1 MEIYDEVYEL
11 EFLVLFQRDT
21 VTMDELSEVL
31 SQPDDHWTNKKVVVE
46 EKDGRSMLRIDD
58 VIDQDLIRILSFDP
72 GFKGGDVST
81 SMEQTRAA
89 RAISGWIIEARHT
102 HIGKAEYLRFFI
114 ATALRARLAVVKLHL
129 LRDQVSESI
138 SAKIYPSL
146 FRVESDIRRFLTRFF
161 VPLAGSDWLHHTAT
175 STSLSRADKRRQ
187 DLTKYHDW
195 KWSGLLDDHLTYF
208 DFHEIG
214 QIITKR
220 HLGINEPDQILDRIE
235 LIDDLESFRQLK
247 EEMVANYSRFFRDTF
262 KDNAFHLHWRQL
274 GEIRNRIAHSGLLR
288 LADVSAVERLVG
300 LIGTILA
307 DAESSKVHLDIL
319 AESEALNVA
328 ADLPIDSDDEPNSVD
343 YSDLLPKLT
352 FLGKIDLTRVEGY
365 TTPRRGISDAT
376 GNDTHSSAS
385 TEVTEN
391 DDVNWIIEPEEI
403 IDALQEYSSDE
414 RYRDSKFLAMSTFTK
429 RLEEEGYDRHS
440 VRRVAYEM
448 AAKEDA
454 QVEIYSYESAIVW
467 PPVTSIRLSERELR

>member
-1 MEIYDEVYEL
+1 MKIDNGTYVL
-11 EFLVLFQRDT
+11 EFLVLFHRDM
-21 VTMDELSEVL
+21 VTTDQLSDVL
-31 SQPDDHWTNKKVVVE
+31 SQPDDYWTNKKVSEE
-46 EKDGRSMLRIDD
+46 EKDGRCMLRIDD
-58 VIDQDLIRILSFDP
+58 VVDRDLIRIVPFDP

-81 SMEQTRAA
+81 SMEQMRAA
-89 RAISGWIIEARHT
+89 KAVSGWIIEAGHRQ
-102 HIGKAEYLRFFI
+102 IDKAEYLRYFI
-114 ATALRARLAVVKLHL
+114 ATALRARLDVVKLHL
-129 LRDQVSESI
+129 LRDQVSEFI

-146 FRVESDIRRFLTRFF
+146 FRVETDIRRFLTRFF
-161 VPLAGSDWLHHTAT
+161 VPIAGSDWLQHTAT
-175 STSLSRADKRRQ
+175 STSLSRADKRRH

-195 KWSGLLDDHLTYF
+195 KWSGLLDDHLTFF

-220 HLGINEPDQILDRIE
+220 HLGINEPEQILDRIE

-328 ADLPIDSDDEPNSVD
+328 TDVQESSEEEPNSVD
-343 YSDLLPKLT
+343 YSDLLPRLT
-352 FLGKIDLTRVEGY
+352 FLGKIDLTKVEGY
-365 TTPRRGISDAT
+365 TTPRRGISD
-376 GNDTHSSAS
+376 S
-385 TEVTEN
+385 TEDEAYSSSNNEVAEN
-391 DDVNWIIEPEEI
+391 DEASWIIEPEEI
-403 IDALQEYSSDE
+403 LDALQEYLSDD
-414 RYRDSKFLAMSTFTK
+414 RYRDSKFLALSTFINQ
-429 RLEEEGYDRHS
+429 LEEEGYDRHS

-454 QVEIYSYESAIVW
+454 QVEIYPYESSTVW
-467 PPVTSIRLSERELR
+467 QPVTSIRLSQRVP